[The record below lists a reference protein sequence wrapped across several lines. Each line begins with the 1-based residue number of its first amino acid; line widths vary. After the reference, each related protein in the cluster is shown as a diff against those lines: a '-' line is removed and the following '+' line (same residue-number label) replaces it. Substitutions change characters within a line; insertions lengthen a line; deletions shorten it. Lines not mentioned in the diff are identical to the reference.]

1 MISRPHSNA
10 PRRRLPGC
18 RLAPVK
24 SQSTPSGNHASTGV
38 RNGIEITMT
47 TNQEITTPRPFDREK
62 GADVRLRN
70 LAPWSGRQAF
80 EVTTEYV
87 DSTEQERRFVNVR
100 GATDHNPG
108 IDDKGLDRCIDRECL
123 SRWVAGAE
131 TFADEQPLPAFAL
144 GSAFAA
150 PILELTEAPRY
161 IAFEITGRS
170 GSGKRTLLRAA
181 QSAWR
186 EPPFE
191 RVNPGRPPYRIYGP
205 VLTGSQFCGGD
216 SLAGA
221 QDDWSYCFNSFA
233 QLRRIDDYLP
243 CDELDIE
250 DWEHFREGREDDC
263 LCASLGVLE
272 FERCGTDQANDLD
285 ELRPKSRGIARIPVE
300 WKFGIWRT
308 LPRGFTSP
316 KQAAAAWRDITR
328 VNHTGPINE
337 FVACLAADY
346 FRDSD
351 QVRREINED
360 IRKFVELSNV
370 DTSIDRALRL
380 AESFGIVY
388 SAAERARRYG
398 LLPLGGLD
406 QLILEVY
413 RSALPWEGF

>member
-1 MISRPHSNA
+1 
-10 PRRRLPGC
+10 
-18 RLAPVK
+18 
-24 SQSTPSGNHASTGV
+24 
-38 RNGIEITMT
+38 MT
-47 TNQEITTPRPFDREK
+47 TNQEIMTPRPFDREK
-62 GADVRLRN
+62 GADVRLKK
-70 LAPWSGRQAF
+70 LAPGSERQAF

-87 DSTEQERRFVNVR
+87 DSTEQERRFVNIR

-108 IDDKGLDRCIDRECL
+108 FDDKGLDCCIDRECL
-123 SRWVAGAE
+123 LRWVAGAE

-161 IAFEITGRS
+161 IAFEITAGS

-186 EPPFE
+186 EPPLE
-191 RVNPGRPPYRIYGP
+191 LVNPERPPFRIYGS

-221 QDDWSYCFNSFA
+221 QDDWSYSYMTIA
-233 QLRRIDDYLP
+233 QLRRIDEYLP

-250 DWEHFREGREDDC
+250 DWENLGEGHEDDC

-272 FERCGTDQANDLD
+272 FERRGTDQPDDLNQ
-285 ELRPKSRGIARIPVE
+285 LRPKSRGIARIPAE
-300 WKFGIWRT
+300 WDFGIWRT
-308 LPRGFTSP
+308 VPRGYAST
-316 KQAAAAWRDITR
+316 KEAAAAWRDITR

-346 FRDSD
+346 FRDGD
-351 QVRREINED
+351 LVRREINED

-370 DTSIDRALRL
+370 DVSIERARRFS
-380 AESFGIVY
+380 ESFGIVY
-388 SAAERARRYG
+388 SAAERARRYE

-413 RSALPWEGF
+413 RSALPWDGF